1 MGFYNW
7 RSSVKIFTLRH
18 SWPVILEAKRRES
31 ILLAMALVFAVF
43 TACDSGSSST
53 DPDPIA
59 EVSSSSDDI
68 RQCEEQSDDCDDTSS
83 SSGEVSKN
91 SSSSQKIADKDKSS
105 SSIEEKSSS
114 SVSGKNSSS
123 SVAESSSS
131 DSVKTCTPDQ
141 EGLEQWYFF
150 TKETYVCQNGVWVL
164 QSSSSVVEESSSSKY
179 YDMSRQFNAKLS
191 YGEFTDPRDNHVY
204 KTIRLYDDVTDTLT
218 FFAENLNFGK
228 MISGGNQQGDSTKYC
243 YDDDP
248 WYCENGWGGLY
259 TWATAMAFPA
269 VCDSSQMGSDKCPN
283 TTDESRNTLVPNNS
297 EYVVHRGICPEGWH
311 IMNRGEWVAAINGH
325 GAMNGSQYLSSEVWN
340 GIMKNPRGFSLLP
353 AGLYDEYGEFSQI
366 MKQAFHWVPGE
377 SFDEKANLYKGLF
390 VRATD
395 LDLQRDSKNRFIKTA
410 AFSIRCVKDY

>member
-1 MGFYNW
+1 M
-7 RSSVKIFTLRH
+7 KIFANALA
-18 SWPVILEAKRRES
+18 LS
-31 ILLAMALVFAVF
+31 ILLALLA
-43 TACDSGSSST
+43 ACGDESSSSA
-53 DPDPIA
+53 PDPIG
-59 EVSSSSDDI
+59 EISSSSNDDNG
-68 RQCEEQSDDCDDTSS
+68 
-83 SSGEVSKN
+83 SSGKDKDA
-91 SSSSQKIADKDKSS
+91 SSSSQKDSKKSS
-105 SSIEEKSSS
+105 SSVAEKNSSS

-123 SVAESSSS
+123 SVPNPVSSSEES
-131 DSVKTCTPDQ
+131 FSGTPCEKDEEGYTVFISQEQVK
-141 EGLEQWYFF
+141 YI
-150 TKETYVCQNGVWVL
+150 CQNGFWIPM
-164 QSSSSVVEESSSSKY
+164 SSSSVVQQSSSSKY

-228 MISGGNQQGDSTKYC
+228 MIAGGEKQGDSTKYC

-283 TTDESRNTLVPNNS
+283 KTDLSRNTVVPNTT
-297 EYVVHRGICPEGWH
+297 EYVIHQGICPDGWH
-311 IMNRGEWVAAINGH
+311 IMNRGEWGAAIDGH
-325 GAMNGSQYLSSEVWN
+325 GARSGSDYLSSEVWN

-353 AGLYDEYGEFSQI
+353 AGLYDDENDEFSQI

-377 SFDEKANLYKGLF
+377 SYDEKANLYKGLF

-395 LDLQRDSKNRFIKTA
+395 MDLQRDSKNRFIKTA

>member
-1 MGFYNW
+1 MKYFAALLLSAVLFVACGDE
-7 RSSVKIFTLRH
+7 SSSSAPDPIGEISSSSNEEL
-18 SWPVILEAKRRES
+18 
-31 ILLAMALVFAVF
+31 
-43 TACDSGSSST
+43 GSSSSV
-53 DPDPIA
+53 A
-59 EVSSSSDDI
+59 E
-68 RQCEEQSDDCDDTSS
+68 
-83 SSGEVSKN
+83 KN
-91 SSSSQKIADKDKSS
+91 
-105 SSIEEKSSS
+105 SSS

-123 SVAESSSS
+123 SVVESSSS

-141 EGLEQWYFF
+141 EDLEQWYFF

-269 VCDSSQMGSDKCPN
+269 VCDSSQMGSEKCPN

-311 IMNRGEWVAAINGH
+311 IMNQGEWVAAINGH

-340 GIMKNPRGFSLLP
+340 GILKNPRGFSLLP

-390 VRATD
+390 VCATD

>member
-1 MGFYNW
+1 MNYVIA
-7 RSSVKIFTLRH
+7 SVTKQSIFLTF
-18 SWPVILEAKRRES
+18 S
-31 ILLAMALVFAVF
+31 ILLALLA
-43 TACDSGSSST
+43 ACGDESSSSA
-53 DPDPIA
+53 PDPIG
-59 EVSSSSDDI
+59 EISSSSNDDNGS
-68 RQCEEQSDDCDDTSS
+68 SDKDKDTSL
-83 SSGEVSKN
+83 
-91 SSSSQKIADKDKSS
+91 SSQKDSQKSS
-105 SSIEEKSSS
+105 SSVSEKNSSS

-123 SVAESSSS
+123 SVVESSSS

-269 VCDSSQMGSDKCPN
+269 VCDSSQMGSEKCPN
-283 TTDESRNTLVPNNS
+283 KTDLSRNTVVPNTT
-297 EYVVHRGICPEGWH
+297 EYVIHQGICPDGWH
-311 IMNRGEWVAAINGH
+311 IMNRGEWGAAIDGH
-325 GAMNGSQYLSSEVWN
+325 GARSGSDYLSSEVWN

-353 AGLYDEYGEFSQI
+353 AGLYDDENDEFSQI

-377 SFDEKANLYKGLF
+377 SYDEKANLYKGLF

-395 LDLQRDSKNRFIKTA
+395 MDLQRDSENRFIKTA

>member
-1 MGFYNW
+1 MNYVIA
-7 RSSVKIFTLRH
+7 SVTKQSIFLTF
-18 SWPVILEAKRRES
+18 S
-31 ILLAMALVFAVF
+31 ILLALLA
-43 TACDSGSSST
+43 ACGDESSSSA
-53 DPDPIA
+53 PDPIG
-59 EVSSSSDDI
+59 EISSSSNDDNGS
-68 RQCEEQSDDCDDTSS
+68 SDKDKDTSQS
-83 SSGEVSKN
+83 SHKD
-91 SSSSQKIADKDKSS
+91 SQKSS
-105 SSIEEKSSS
+105 SSVSEKNSSS

-123 SVAESSSS
+123 SVVESSSS

-269 VCDSSQMGSDKCPN
+269 VCDSSQMGSEKCPN
-283 TTDESRNTLVPNNS
+283 KTDLSRNTVVPNTT
-297 EYVVHRGICPEGWH
+297 EYVIHQGICPDGWH
-311 IMNRGEWVAAINGH
+311 IMNRGEWGAAIDGH
-325 GAMNGSQYLSSEVWN
+325 GARSGSDYLSSEVWN

-353 AGLYDEYGEFSQI
+353 AGLYDDENDEFSQI

-377 SFDEKANLYKGLF
+377 SYDEKANLYKGLF

-395 LDLQRDSKNRFIKTA
+395 MDLQRDSENRFIKTA

>member
-7 RSSVKIFTLRH
+7 RSSVKIFNILRKRITASAQPCQSASSLPRH
-18 SWPVILEAKRRES
+18 SLHMLFALS
-31 ILLAMALVFAVF
+31 ILLALLA
-43 TACDSGSSST
+43 ACGDESSSSA
-53 DPDPIA
+53 PDPIG
-59 EVSSSSDDI
+59 EISSSSNDNNGSSGKDK
-68 RQCEEQSDDCDDTSS
+68 DTSL
-83 SSGEVSKN
+83 
-91 SSSSQKIADKDKSS
+91 SSQKDSQKSS
-105 SSIEEKSSS
+105 SSVAEKNSSS

-191 YGEFTDPRDNHVY
+191 YGESTDPRDNRVY
-204 KTIRLYDDVTDTLT
+204 KTIRFRVPFVTDSVE

-259 TWATAMAFPA
+259 TWATAMAFSA
-269 VCDSSQMGSDKCPN
+269 ACDSNSMGSSLCPDTIDLTKN
-283 TTDESRNTLVPNNS
+283 QIEEMKGNPDCVFHQG
-297 EYVVHRGICPEGWH
+297 VCPVGWH
-311 IMNRGEWVAAINGH
+311 IMNREEWASAISESGI
-325 GAMNGSQYLSSEVWN
+325 MNPSGYLSSEVWN
-340 GIMKNPRGFSLLP
+340 GIMENPTGFSLLP